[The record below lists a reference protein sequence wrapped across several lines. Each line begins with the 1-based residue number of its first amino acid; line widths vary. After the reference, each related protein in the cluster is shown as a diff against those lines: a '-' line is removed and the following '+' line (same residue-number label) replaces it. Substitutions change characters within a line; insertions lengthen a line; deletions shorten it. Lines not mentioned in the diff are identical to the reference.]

1 MLTSPKTGSNRLVL
15 WPIHLKLTSV
25 HSELPTTKHPAVAT
39 ANPTTLTSSVL
50 NTHTHLD
57 LIEILLV
64 SVTNTAAHV

>member
-39 ANPTTLTSSVL
+39 ANPTTLTCSVL
-50 NTHTHLD
+50 NTHLD

>member
-50 NTHTHLD
+50 NTHLD